1 MTAKENCDTK
11 KGQEEIQKGEFHFV
25 TLRKWRRKKHSNDDS
40 SCEYNVK
47 K

>member
-25 TLRKWRRKKHSNDDS
+25 TLRKWRRKKIQMMSAVVNTM
-40 SCEYNVK
+40 
-47 K
+47 